1 MLCWNCRHRWRTI
14 PLHVIA
20 NLSVAG
26 VRLVR
31 ALSSS
36 GKRSA
41 LLKLMMRSR
50 WRSGFSRYP
59 GQSRSGFLCRL
70 TDRGWKRRLIVI
82 VALSWV
88 CAFGVWYSIAL
99 PLRSSPVR
107 SMSRSFQHRSTRW
120 QNRHIALVHYLD
132 TGIVRPSLRIQTE
145 ALDELGGIFGHF
157 FELREFGLTLFV
169 SRSLPFQSLG
179 TIPVFV
185 PTVHLP

>member
-1 MLCWNCRHRWRTI
+1 M
-14 PLHVIA
+14 
-20 NLSVAG
+20 
-26 VRLVR
+26 
-31 ALSSS
+31 
-36 GKRSA
+36 
-41 LLKLMMRSR
+41 
-50 WRSGFSRYP
+50 
-59 GQSRSGFLCRL
+59 
-70 TDRGWKRRLIVI
+70 I
-82 VALSWV
+82 VALSGMW
-88 CAFGVWYSIAL
+88 AFGVWYSITL
-99 PLRSSPVR
+99 PLWSSPVG

-179 TIPVFV
+179 TVPVFV